1 MLGVPVPLFSCRAAA
16 ACLEAGES
24 RMHPAWSICSSRKCL
39 WVMLLIPNPGT
50 LAGLTL
56 LQAQSLSGC
65 PPLIFR
71 PEQGEGAYKRKSG
84 G

>member
-1 MLGVPVPLFSCRAAA
+1 
-16 ACLEAGES
+16 
-24 RMHPAWSICSSRKCL
+24 MHPAWSICSSRKCL

-56 LQAQSLSGC
+56 LQAQSLSAC

-71 PEQGEGAYKRKSG
+71 PEQRRGHTRGSQEAKLICALLSFTSSFQDLLCTAIY
-84 G
+84 